1 MRRAVPPTA
10 LPLAL
15 SRDGAI
21 TKVVVVDGDAI
32 AGERVVGNLATQE
45 GIEVIARVTGGGAAV
60 DAANRLG
67 PDVVVLDLATL
78 GADAVSTA
86 GALGGVPGR
95 RPGLLL
101 LMTVADHTAL
111 DAFRAGATGFCTT
124 ADSPEA
130 LARVVRSVARGEPA
144 MSPIVQRWLF
154 DHVAANGPKPLPS
167 ACTARELEV
176 LVLVAAG
183 ATNAEIADRLVV
195 SPATVRTHV
204 QHLRDKLGAR
214 SRVELV
220 VKAHECGVGFLRSY
234 LPAR

>member
-10 LPLAL
+10 PPLAL
-15 SRDGAI
+15 SRDGAN
-21 TKVVVVDGDAI
+21 TEVVVVDGDAM
-32 AGERVVGNLATQE
+32 AGECVVKNLATQE
-45 GIEVIARVTGGGAAV
+45 GIEVIARVTGRGAAV
-60 DAANRLG
+60 DTVDRLG

-86 GALGGVPGR
+86 GALVGVPGR
-95 RPGLLL
+95 PGLLV
-101 LMTVADHTAL
+101 LMTVAERTAL
-111 DAFRAGATGFCTT
+111 DVFRAGATGFCTT

-144 MSPIVQRWLF
+144 MSPIVQRWLL

-167 ACTARELEV
+167 TCTARELEV

-195 SPATVRTHV
+195 SLATVRTHV
-204 QHLRDKLGAR
+204 QHLRDKLAAR

-234 LPAR
+234 LPPR